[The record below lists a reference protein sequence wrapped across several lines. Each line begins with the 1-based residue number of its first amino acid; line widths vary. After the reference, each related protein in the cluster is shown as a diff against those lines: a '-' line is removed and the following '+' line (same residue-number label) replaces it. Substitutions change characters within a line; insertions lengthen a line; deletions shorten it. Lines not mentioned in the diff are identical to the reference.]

1 MDYMDVSLL
10 RRLIRATLEESSR
23 PRRAATR
30 GALTAA
36 RDDDTFQSPPVTPTG
51 RVNTLE
57 QIAQLGYN
65 LARDSAGGLVKY
77 GFTMTSIQKVGIN
90 PASGFE
96 TPLALYAYLADPVHI
111 DQLLGGKLRD
121 VGRQIPEI
129 ASAIPSGDTPT
140 RLPFVASAPY
150 INFFRINDTPGVYY
164 TSVGMDASSYK
175 DAIDNLYMQFT
186 GKSGV
191 PNAEKNFRIALV
203 KAQQHN
209 KASTGITINP
219 AESLSDYGRLATIWS
234 LTRAMSLLKSASDFD
249 KFHAAGADKSKPID
263 QSNISMWR
271 TLLLAA
277 GVKALVD
284 DAGKGLIHRL
294 EPTQMAVMD
303 TTILEIIQQF
313 DNVTP
318 GISDAERIA
327 GRNAPNSLQKER
339 TRLTTKIIEGISI
352 ELAKEDR
359 NVDAILYY
367 VRSMLIYPAEAKRQ
381 LKEAGVFDTLQEFIR
396 NFIKNRNVLA
406 MFTSMLHLHAAYKI
420 FGDVIISDTIDS
432 IAASSTPYEVISDI
446 IQNRTSS
453 TLSFALKLFKAFA
466 AKHSTEIAAKQNFYS
481 KLIIDL
487 ANAFKYENTL
497 KMSEFIQEVMPIIKL
512 MPDGKN
518 TVMPGEGSQVKLIDE
533 IRAVFGEAEQAIQ
546 AAATDRKE
554 SQIRQKYAR
563 KPNIEDVLAQTNPA
577 ESVLELVQSNV
588 RIARARFKFAYSKH
602 KDNVLANTASRLQ
615 ARADSFLTGPTF
627 LTISNF
633 SQMLPGNE
641 GNIKL
646 EEIYQRYKA
655 AIHAAMRPIT
665 QDQVDA
671 AAADAGTND
680 EVSARSKKLLQDHTA
695 MQLQKILAAINTF
708 EREMTDFLTT
718 FHEPASDEPLYE
730 RILMRLL

>member
-1 MDYMDVSLL
+1 MDYTSL

-51 RVNTLE
+51 RVDTLE

-65 LARDSAGGLVKY
+65 LAGESAGGLVKY

-150 INFFRINDTPGVYY
+150 ISFFRINDTPGVYY

-209 KASTGITINP
+209 KVSTGITINP

-284 DAGKGLIHRL
+284 DAGKGLIHRF

-318 GISDAERIA
+318 GISDTRPAP
-327 GRNAPNSLQKER
+327 GRLQRER
-339 TRLTTKIIEGISI
+339 TRLTTKMIESMSS
-352 ELAKEDR
+352 ELAKKDR
-359 NVDAILYY
+359 NVDDMLYY
-367 VRSMLIYPAEAKRQ
+367 MRTLSLYPAEARRQ
-381 LKEAGVFDTLQEFIR
+381 LKAAGVFDALQEFIR

-406 MFTSMLHLHAAYKI
+406 MFASMSDLHSAYKI
-420 FGDVIISDTIDS
+420 FGDVIISDIIDS

-446 IQNRTSS
+446 IQNKT
-453 TLSFALKLFKAFA
+453 TTTFLFTLKLFKAFA

-481 KLIIDL
+481 KNIIEF
-487 ANAFKYENTL
+487 ANAVKYENTL

-518 TVMPGEGSQVKLIDE
+518 TVMHGEGSQVKLIDE

-554 SQIRQKYAR
+554 SQIRQKYTR

-577 ESVLELVQSNV
+577 ESVLKLVQSNV
-588 RIARARFKFAYSKH
+588 RIARARFKWAYSIH
-602 KDNVLANTASRLQ
+602 KDNVLANTTSLLQ
-615 ARADSFLTGPTF
+615 ANADSFLTGPTF

>member
-1 MDYMDVSLL
+1 MDYTSL

-23 PRRAATR
+23 SRRAATR

-36 RDDDTFQSPPVTPTG
+36 RDDGTFQSPPVTPTG

-65 LARDSAGGLVKY
+65 LAGESAGGLVKY

-129 ASAIPSGDTPT
+129 ASAIPSGDKPT
-140 RLPFVASAPY
+140 RLPFVAAAPY
-150 INFFRINDTPGVYY
+150 ISFFRINDTPGVYY
-164 TSVGMDASSYK
+164 TSVGMDNSSYK

-203 KAQQHN
+203 KAQQYN

-249 KFHAAGADKSKPID
+249 KFHAAGADESKSID

-277 GVKALVD
+277 GVKVLVD

-313 DNVTP
+313 DNVTEGTKEARP
-318 GISDAERIA
+318 E
-327 GRNAPNSLQKER
+327 PNRLQKER
-339 TRLTTKIIEGISI
+339 TRLSAKSIEIISI
-352 ELAKEDR
+352 ELAKEDL
-359 NVDAILYY
+359 NADVILYY
-367 VRSMLIYPAEAKRQ
+367 VRTLSSYPAEARRQ

-396 NFIKNRNVLA
+396 NFIKNRNMLT
-406 MFTSMLHLHAAYKI
+406 MFASMSHLHSSYKI

-432 IAASSTPYEVISDI
+432 IAASSTPYEIISDI
-446 IQNRTSS
+446 IENRTSS
-453 TLSFALKLFKAFA
+453 ALSFTLKLFKAFA
-466 AKHSTEIAAKQNFYS
+466 AKYSTEIASNQNFYS
-481 KLIIDL
+481 KLIIDF
-487 ANAFKYENTL
+487 ANAFKFENTL

-518 TVMPGEGSQVKLIDE
+518 AVMHGEGSQVKLIDG
-533 IRAVFGEAEQAIQ
+533 IREVFGEAEQAIQ
-546 AAATDRKE
+546 AVATDRKE
-554 SQIRQKYAR
+554 SQLRQKYAR

-577 ESVLELVQSNV
+577 ESVLKLVQGHV
-588 RIARARFKFAYSKH
+588 RIARAKFKWADSIH
-602 KDNVLANTASRLQ
+602 KDNVLNNEASRLQ
-615 ARADSFLTGPTF
+615 ARADSFLFGPTF
-627 LTISNF
+627 LTILSF

-641 GNIKL
+641 GNIRL

-655 AIHAAMRPIT
+655 AIHAATRPIMLG
-665 QDQVDA
+665 QVDTA
-671 AAADAGTND
+671 EADAGAND
-680 EVSARSKKLLQDHTA
+680 EVRAKSKKLLQDHTA
-695 MQLQKILAAINTF
+695 MQLQKILEAINTF

-718 FHEPASDEPLYE
+718 FHAPENDEPLYE
-730 RILMRLL
+730 RLMRRWL

>member
-1 MDYMDVSLL
+1 MDYTSL

-51 RVNTLE
+51 RVDTLE

-65 LARDSAGGLVKY
+65 LAGESAGGQVKY
-77 GFTMTSIQKVGIN
+77 GYTMTSIQKVGIN

-150 INFFRINDTPGVYY
+150 ISFFRINDTPGVYY

-284 DAGKGLIHRL
+284 DAGKGLIHRF

-318 GISDAERIA
+318 GISDTRPAP
-327 GRNAPNSLQKER
+327 GRLQRER
-339 TRLTTKIIEGISI
+339 TRLTTKMIESMSS
-352 ELAKEDR
+352 ELAKKDR
-359 NVDAILYY
+359 NVDDMLYY
-367 VRSMLIYPAEAKRQ
+367 MRTLSLYPAEARRQ
-381 LKEAGVFDTLQEFIR
+381 LKAAGVFDALQEFIR

-406 MFTSMLHLHAAYKI
+406 MFASMSDLHSAYKI
-420 FGDVIISDTIDS
+420 FGDVIISDIIDS

-446 IQNRTSS
+446 IQNKT
-453 TLSFALKLFKAFA
+453 TTTFLFTLKLFKAFA

-481 KLIIDL
+481 KLIIEF
-487 ANAFKYENTL
+487 ANAVKYENTL

-518 TVMPGEGSQVKLIDE
+518 TVMHGEGSQVKLIDE

-554 SQIRQKYAR
+554 SQIRQKYTR

-577 ESVLELVQSNV
+577 ESVLKLVQSNV
-588 RIARARFKFAYSKH
+588 RIARARFKWAYSIH
-602 KDNVLANTASRLQ
+602 KDNVLANTTSLLQ
-615 ARADSFLTGPTF
+615 ANADSFLTGPTF

>member
-1 MDYMDVSLL
+1 MDYTSL

-51 RVNTLE
+51 RVDTLE

-65 LARDSAGGLVKY
+65 LAGESAGGQVKY

-150 INFFRINDTPGVYY
+150 ISFFRINDTPGVYY

-284 DAGKGLIHRL
+284 DAGKGLIHRF

-318 GISDAERIA
+318 GISDTRPAP
-327 GRNAPNSLQKER
+327 GRLQRER
-339 TRLTTKIIEGISI
+339 TRLTTKMIESMSS
-352 ELAKEDR
+352 ELAKKDR
-359 NVDAILYY
+359 NVDDMLYY
-367 VRSMLIYPAEAKRQ
+367 MRTLSLYPAEARRQ
-381 LKEAGVFDTLQEFIR
+381 LKAAGVFDALQEFIR

-406 MFTSMLHLHAAYKI
+406 MFASMSDLHSAYKI
-420 FGDVIISDTIDS
+420 FGDVIISDIIDS

-446 IQNRTSS
+446 IQNKT
-453 TLSFALKLFKAFA
+453 TTTFLFTLKLFKAFA

-481 KLIIDL
+481 KLIIEF
-487 ANAFKYENTL
+487 ANAVKYENTL

-518 TVMPGEGSQVKLIDE
+518 TVMHGEGSQVKLIDE

-554 SQIRQKYAR
+554 SQIRQKYTR

-577 ESVLELVQSNV
+577 ESVLKLVQSNV
-588 RIARARFKFAYSKH
+588 RIARARFKWAYSIH
-602 KDNVLANTASRLQ
+602 KDNVLANTTSLLQ
-615 ARADSFLTGPTF
+615 ANADSFLTGPTF